1 MVNLTPVTLVTM
13 LVLRVAAQVKRM
25 RLIVDDLIY
34 AGELL
39 LLLGL

>member
-25 RLIVDDLIY
+25 RLIVDGLIY